1 RGKMYRK
8 CYPITAAYLD
18 VEVAQHTPANE
29 KWRIFRTLG
38 DDLHILTRH
47 ISQDVSFAPLYIH
60 RFSLRIPQQPIP
72 EESVSLPPPEPDAS
86 IADKLRFYRCRK
98 GLSQKRIAAYAG
110 IHYTTYS
117 RYENPAQKSYPLP
130 VMRKI
135 AELLEVPLTSLLDDY
150 LLFLSRGQ
158 GKQIRELRKGLSL
171 TQKEYA
177 DKLGISLYTLKN
189 WEQETVYISRANWRV
204 YFSTDCI

>member
-1 RGKMYRK
+1 
-8 CYPITAAYLD
+8 
-18 VEVAQHTPANE
+18 
-29 KWRIFRTLG
+29 
-38 DDLHILTRH
+38 
-47 ISQDVSFAPLYIH
+47 
-60 RFSLRIPQQPIP
+60 
-72 EESVSLPPPEPDAS
+72 
-86 IADKLRFYRCRK
+86 
-98 GLSQKRIAAYAG
+98 
-110 IHYTTYS
+110 
-117 RYENPAQKSYPLP
+117 
-130 VMRKI
+130 MRKI